1 MEEAI
6 RPQVV
11 ALDARLAA
19 ASDAEVVA
27 ACTEGVQ
34 EAFRELLRR
43 YRKSAMTL
51 AYQMLGNGEDAEDI
65 AQEAFVRVFQAL
77 PKFRGE
83 SAFSTWLYRIVTNR
97 CLGRMRRRRP
107 TVTLEAVPEPR
118 AAEGPAKQVAEGMLT
133 REVLAGVPPELRVVL
148 LLREQ
153 EGLSYREI
161 SGALGLP
168 MGTVRSRLS
177 KGRKRFRKLWN
188 QLAERREKI
197 K

>member
-83 SAFSTWLYRIVTNR
+83 SAFSTWLYRIVTNL

-118 AAEGPAKQVAEGMLT
+118 AADGPARQVAEGMLT

-161 SGALGLP
+161 SGTLGLP

-188 QLAERREKI
+188 QLAESREKI

>member
-27 ACTEGVQ
+27 ACTEGVP

-83 SAFSTWLYRIVTNR
+83 SAFSTWLYRIVTNL

-118 AAEGPAKQVAEGMLT
+118 AADGPARQVAEGMLT

-188 QLAERREKI
+188 QLAESREKI

>member
-11 ALDARLAA
+11 ALDARLST

-27 ACTEGVQ
+27 ACAEGVQ

-65 AQEAFVRVFQAL
+65 AQEAVVRVFQAL

-83 SAFSTWLYRIVTNR
+83 SAFSTWLYRIVTNL

-118 AAEGPAKQVAEGMLT
+118 AADGPARQVAEGMLT
-133 REVLAGVPPELRVVL
+133 REVLVGVPPELRVVL

-188 QLAERREKI
+188 QLAESREKTR
-197 K
+197 

>member
-1 MEEAI
+1 MEEAL

-27 ACTEGVQ
+27 ACADGVQ

-43 YRKSAMTL
+43 YRKSVMTL

-83 SAFSTWLYRIVTNR
+83 SAFSTWLYRIVMNL

-118 AAEGPAKQVAEGMLT
+118 AADGPARQVAEGMLT

-188 QLAERREKI
+188 QLGESRGKV

>member
-1 MEEAI
+1 MDEAI
-6 RPQVV
+6 RPQAV
-11 ALDARLAA
+11 ALDARLAT

-27 ACTEGVQ
+27 ACKEGVQ
-34 EAFRELLRR
+34 EAFRELLTR

-51 AYQMLGNGEDAEDI
+51 AYQMLGNGEDAEDV

-83 SAFSTWLYRIVTNR
+83 SAFSTWLYRIVTNL

-118 AAEGPAKQVAEGMLT
+118 AADGPARQVAEGMLT
-133 REVLAGVPPELRVVL
+133 REVLAGLPPELRVVL
-148 LLREQ
+148 VLREL
-153 EGLSYREI
+153 EGLSYREM
-161 SGALGLP
+161 SGTLGLP

-177 KGRKRFRKLWN
+177 KARKRFRKLWN
-188 QLAERREKI
+188 HLGESREKT

>member
-6 RPQVV
+6 RPQAV

-19 ASDAEVVA
+19 ASDAELVA
-27 ACTEGVQ
+27 ACAEGVQ

-65 AQEAFVRVFQAL
+65 AQEAFVRVFQAV

-83 SAFSTWLYRIVTNR
+83 SAFSTWLYRIVTNL
-97 CLGRMRRRRP
+97 CLGRMRRSRP
-107 TVTLEAVPEPR
+107 TVPLEAVAEPGT
-118 AAEGPAKQVAEGMLT
+118 ADGPAQQVAEGMLT
-133 REVLAGVPPELRVVL
+133 REVLAAMPPELRVVL

-153 EGLSYREI
+153 EGLSYGEI
-161 SGALGLP
+161 SKALDLP

-177 KGRKRFRKLWN
+177 KARKRFRKVWN
-188 QLAERREKI
+188 QLGESREKT

>member
-11 ALDARLAA
+11 APDTRMST
-19 ASDAEVVA
+19 ASDTELVA
-27 ACTEGVQ
+27 ACSEGVQ

-43 YRKSAMTL
+43 YRKSTMTL

-83 SAFSTWLYRIVTNR
+83 SAFSTWLYRIVTNL
-97 CLGRMRRRRP
+97 CLGRMRRSRP
-107 TVTLEAVPEPR
+107 TVPLESVPEPR
-118 AAEGPAKQVAEGMLT
+118 AAEGPAWQVAEGMLT
-133 REVLAGVPPELRVVL
+133 REVLGMLPPELRVVL

-153 EGLSYREI
+153 EGLSYREM
-161 SGALGLP
+161 SGALDLP

-177 KGRKRFRKLWN
+177 KARKRFRKLWN
-188 QLAERREKI
+188 QLGESREKI

>member
-11 ALDARLAA
+11 ALDARLST

-27 ACTEGVQ
+27 ACAEGVQ

-83 SAFSTWLYRIVTNR
+83 SAFSTWLYRIVTNL

-118 AAEGPAKQVAEGMLT
+118 SADGPARQVAEGMLT

-188 QLAERREKI
+188 QLGESRAKI